1 MKTAR
6 SGSTGFLNTITRRLR
21 SVKQA
26 ASAIRKSSYG
36 KASTRISYAD
46 YVLTAKD
53 RLLYGAIAGG
63 AAAGI
68 VLLFY
73 RSPAAALVLG
83 PAAFVLYPLY
93 KRKELG
99 EKRLERLNLEFRD
112 LIGILSGFL
121 AAGYSV
127 ENAFY
132 ASEKELSRLYGKD
145 SMIVQETAQI
155 NRGIRLNK
163 PAELLISDFADRSGL
178 QDVRSFAGVFLIA
191 KRTGGD
197 LRRIIDRTSEVIRD
211 RIAVQ
216 EEIRTLTASRRLE
229 QAIMNLIPFLLI
241 FYISAAVPGYLDVM
255 YETLPGRLVMT
266 VCLILIAAAYLLQ
279 KKILEIQI

>member
-1 MKTAR
+1 
-6 SGSTGFLNTITRRLR
+6 
-21 SVKQA
+21 
-26 ASAIRKSSYG
+26 
-36 KASTRISYAD
+36 
-46 YVLTAKD
+46 
-53 RLLYGAIAGG
+53 
-63 AAAGI
+63 
-68 VLLFY
+68 
-73 RSPAAALVLG
+73 
-83 PAAFVLYPLY
+83 
-93 KRKELG
+93 
-99 EKRLERLNLEFRD
+99 
-112 LIGILSGFL
+112 
-121 AAGYSV
+121 
-127 ENAFY
+127 
-132 ASEKELSRLYGKD
+132 
-145 SMIVQETAQI
+145 MIVQETAQI

-216 EEIRTLTASRRLE
+216 EEIRTLTASRRFE